1 MIAPIRESNGQASEE
16 ASRVGEMRR
25 IVASLFLS
33 PGGDSNRPR
42 RLPLEGLS
50 FLAWAAAV
58 TESTFTM
65 IESSTAQMG
74 NTFSGD

>member
-33 PGGDSNRPR
+33 PGGDSNRP
-42 RLPLEGLS
+42 P
-50 FLAWAAAV
+50 APIAA
-58 TESTFTM
+58 
-65 IESSTAQMG
+65 
-74 NTFSGD
+74 